1 MAKSL
6 VSCFF
11 DSRCTTPPSPHVAKR
26 LYGTEQTWRLHL
38 PLYCVTRKFGFLQ
51 NRGIFLWSSALSQTL
66 DLAIFCH
73 GKSINRTFRQSSS
86 LPQWLDGPGTKSAV
100 YDRPPYSLLHCFP
113 VGRRLIRYSF
123 DQSLIWSACVAWDD
137 VLAWTIVRTCWSTF
151 QLQSLSQ
158 QSVQIPPDS
167 DTRTCTI
174 RTIQPIFG
182 TPIKF
187 SPYSRSWHVLL
198 QDGPKNGHGLVTI
211 ILSNLNRS
219 KIITLEDSRV
229 NL

>member
-1 MAKSL
+1 VKLWPRVRCL
-6 VSCFF
+6 VFF
-11 DSRCTTPPSPHVAKR
+11 WLTVYNAPEPTRSEATVWD
-26 LYGTEQTWRLHL
+26 GTRLHL

-137 VLAWTIVRTCWSTF
+137 VLAWTIARTCWSTF

-167 DTRTCTI
+167 DTRTMYDSHDPAYI
-174 RTIQPIFG
+174 RHPDQ
-182 TPIKF
+182 
-187 SPYSRSWHVLL
+187 V
-198 QDGPKNGHGLVTI
+198 QCV
-211 ILSNLNRS
+211 
-219 KIITLEDSRV
+219 
-229 NL
+229 